1 MTPVQW
7 LALAAAAVILP
18 MAVYAL
24 VLALRLHRQGRAR
37 HAAEEARARA
47 RRQRDAQARLGI
59 RLLAAAMLEQ
69 QVTLTES
76 YQRISYLLGQL
87 ETRDDFPEAEVRVF
101 FQVAKA
107 TAQLPILDA
116 WQALD
121 RGRKRACTLER
132 RRIEADFRD
141 FVMVAARRILEDAGE
156 GCAPVTRQ

>member
-37 HAAEEARARA
+37 A

-59 RLLAAAMLEQ
+59 RLLAGAMLEQ
-69 QVTLTES
+69 QVTLTEGC
-76 YQRISYLLGQL
+76 QRISYLLGQL
-87 ETRDDFPEAEVRVF
+87 ETGDDFPEAEVRVF
-101 FQVAKA
+101 FQVAEA
-107 TAQLPILDA
+107 TAPLPILDA

-121 RGRKRACTLER
+121 CGRKRACTRER
-132 RRIEADFRD
+132 RRIEAEFRD
-141 FVMVAARRILEDAGE
+141 FVMIAALRILEDAGQ
-156 GCAPVTRQ
+156 GSRVAPR